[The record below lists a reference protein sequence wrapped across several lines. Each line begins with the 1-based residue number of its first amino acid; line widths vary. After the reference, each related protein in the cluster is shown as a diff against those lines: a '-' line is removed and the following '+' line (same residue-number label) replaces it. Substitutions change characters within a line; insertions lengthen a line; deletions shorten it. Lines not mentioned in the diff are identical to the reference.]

1 MKSMKRQKD
10 LTLKDDLVPPR
21 SEDVQYT
28 SEKEWRNRYRKNE
41 EAKPKWKQHPAVV
54 VSVGESKV

>member
-10 LTLKDDLVPPR
+10 LTLKDDLLPPR
-21 SEDVQYT
+21 SVDVQYT

-41 EAKPKWKQHPAVV
+41 ESAAVCLRA
-54 VSVGESKV
+54 SE